1 MLKYHNF
8 DIVFQE
14 IPDEITL
21 AINLTG
27 CKNKCINCHS
37 KHLQKDEGEI
47 LTHKIIEQLFRK
59 YSQLITCI
67 CFMGGDH
74 DIKSVEESA
83 NFIKMISNNNL
94 KTAWY
99 SGKDYFPNDLRLDQF
114 DYIKIGSYIES
125 LGGLR
130 SPETNQRLFINVN
143 GKLKDVTVQFWTR

>member
-1 MLKYHNF
+1 
-8 DIVFQE
+8 
-14 IPDEITL
+14 
-21 AINLTG
+21 
-27 CKNKCINCHS
+27 
-37 KHLQKDEGEI
+37 
-47 LTHKIIEQLFRK
+47 
-59 YSQLITCI
+59 
-67 CFMGGDH
+67 MGGDH

-143 GKLKDVTVQFWTR
+143 GKLKDITVQFWTR